1 MFSFSAGW
9 HLGTD
14 QAWFSTTPCPLS
26 IHLRW
31 CHFAWVQ
38 TTACSPG
45 SSQPSLPLLQS
56 HLHSSLLPKQLPA
69 SHCSWLRHS
78 HKPLLPALSCS
89 VLPFL
94 PAPKCIA
101 LKSLHRAGGGKRAGC
116 RQGTRLPVL
125 ATQALAGTALRAS
138 STRWSQRLNEIN
150 KAGSQPL
157 LR

>member
-9 HLGTD
+9 HLGTG

-38 TTACSPG
+38 TTARGPG

-56 HLHSSLLPKQLPA
+56 YLHSSLLPKQLHT

-78 HKPLLPALSCS
+78 HKPRVKEQLFSCQPSAVQRFPSSPHRNVLLLNPCTEQGAANEQDAGREQGFLCSQHKHSLAQLS
-89 VLPFL
+89 V
-94 PAPKCIA
+94 PAPHVGA
-101 LKSLHRAGGGKRAGC
+101 NG
-116 RQGTRLPVL
+116 
-125 ATQALAGTALRAS
+125 
-138 STRWSQRLNEIN
+138 
-150 KAGSQPL
+150 
-157 LR
+157 